1 MSNYRTAFLAAL
13 SLNLALVVLAA
24 GLWWR
29 TRTAVEHPVP
39 RPATAMVAAEDPPS
53 VSPAPAH
60 QALAPVQISPER
72 LQRIGVKI
80 GEVRRQT
87 LADRIRTV
95 GNVEMDERRL
105 AYVELRFPGYLQKV
119 FVDST
124 YQYIRK
130 GQPLFTV
137 YSPDLLSTEREYLI
151 ARESAL
157 RLARSPDPTVAH
169 DGAALVQAAAQRL
182 ALWRVPQREIER
194 LKRTGRVREALTID
208 SPVSGYV
215 TEREA
220 LPNAYV
226 EPGKR
231 LYTVADLSRI
241 WVFAHVFQSDL
252 GRVRVGD
259 PATLTVDTYP
269 GKQFHGTVD
278 FIYPQIDPD
287 TRTSRVRL
295 EFANHALQLLP
306 GMYVNVSLT
315 GPAITALAI
324 PANAVLQTGT
334 QDIVFI
340 DQGGGVLVPR
350 NIRLGAE
357 IDGQYVVLGGL
368 RAGERIVTSANFL
381 IDSESELQAAL
392 GSFAPPPPPSGAMR
406 GPQPKITLVTRPT
419 PARQGSNFL
428 RVTLTDPQGKPMDG
442 ARVSVDFLIPP
453 MPAMGMAGQR
463 VHSVLKAS
471 ASGVYEG
478 TVMLPASGA
487 WQVTVVARRD
497 GRVIASRQ
505 LSLEAAEGM

>member
-13 SLNLALVVLAA
+13 ALNLVLVVLAA

-39 RPATAMVAAEDPPS
+39 PPATAFVASEVPS
-53 VSPAPAH
+53 AASPAPIQ

-87 LADRIRTV
+87 LSGRIRTV
-95 GNVEMDERRL
+95 GTVAMDERRL
-105 AYVELRFPGYLQKV
+105 AYVEVRFPGYLQKV

-151 ARESAL
+151 ARESAR
-157 RLARSPDPTVAH
+157 RLARSPDPAVAR

-182 ALWRVPQREIER
+182 ALWGIPQREIER
-194 LKRTGRVREALTID
+194 LKRTKLAREALTID

-241 WVFAHVFQSDL
+241 WVYAHVFQNAL
-252 GRVRVGD
+252 GRIRVGD

-269 GKQFHGTVD
+269 GKPFQGTVD
-278 FIYPQIDPD
+278 FIYPQIDPT
-287 TRTSRVRL
+287 TRTARVRL
-295 EFANHALQLLP
+295 ELPNHALRLLP
-306 GMYVNVSLT
+306 GMYVNVSLK
-315 GPAITALAI
+315 GPAITALTI
-324 PANAVLQTGT
+324 PTNAVLQTGT
-334 QDIVFI
+334 RNIVFI
-340 DQGGGVLVPR
+340 DQGSGVLVPR

-357 IDGQYVVLGGL
+357 TDGQYVVLGGL
-368 RAGERIVTSANFL
+368 SAGERIVTSANFL

-406 GPQPKITLVTRPT
+406 GEQPRIVLSTRPA
-419 PARQGSNFL
+419 PPRQGSNL
-428 RVTLTDPQGKPMDG
+428 VRVTLTDPHGKPIGG
-442 ARVSVDFLIPP
+442 AQVSADFVIPP
-453 MPAMGMAGQR
+453 MPAMGMAGQQVR
-463 VHSVLKAS
+463 TVLKES
-471 ASGVYEG
+471 GSGVYQG
-478 TVMLPASGA
+478 TVTLPASGA
-487 WQVTVVARRD
+487 WQVTIVAQKA
-497 GRVIASRQ
+497 GRILASRQ
-505 LSLEAAEGM
+505 LSLQSAGGL

>member
-13 SLNLALVVLAA
+13 VLNLALGVVAA

-29 TRTAVEHPVP
+29 TRPTSVHPIP
-39 RPATAMVAAEDPPS
+39 PPAMPMGASQAAS
-53 VSPAPAH
+53 SASPAPVH

-87 LADRIRTV
+87 LSDRIRTV
-95 GNVEMDERRL
+95 GTVAMDERRL
-105 AYVELRFPGYLQKV
+105 AYVEVRFPGYLQKV

-137 YSPDLLSTEREYLI
+137 YSPDLVSTEREYLV
-151 ARESAL
+151 ARDSAR
-157 RLARSPDPTVAH
+157 RLARSADPAVAR
-169 DGAALVQAAAQRL
+169 DGAALVRASAQRL
-182 ALWRVPQREIER
+182 ALWGIPQREIER

-241 WVFAHVFQSDL
+241 WVFAHVFQNAL
-252 GRVRVGD
+252 GRIRVGD

-269 GKQFHGTVD
+269 GKPFHGTVD
-278 FIYPQIDPD
+278 FIYPQIDPT
-287 TRTSRVRL
+287 TRTARVRL
-295 EFANHALQLLP
+295 EFPNRALELLP
-306 GMYVNVSLT
+306 GMYVNVSLR
-315 GPAITALAI
+315 GPAITALTI

-334 QDIVFI
+334 RAIAFI
-340 DQGGGVLVPR
+340 DHGDGVLVPR

-368 RAGERIVTSANFL
+368 SAGERVVTSANFL

-392 GSFAPPPPPSGAMR
+392 GSFAPPPPPSGATR
-406 GPQPKITLVTRPT
+406 GEQPNIALSTRPA
-419 PARQGSNFL
+419 PPRQGSNL
-428 RVTLTDPQGKPMDG
+428 VRVTLTDPHGHPIVG
-442 ARVSVDFLIPP
+442 AQVSADFVIPP

-463 VHSVLKAS
+463 VHSVLKP
-471 ASGVYEG
+471 SGSGLYEG
-478 TVMLPASGA
+478 TVTLPASGA
-487 WQVTVVARRD
+487 WQVTVVAQKA

-505 LSLEAAEGM
+505 LSLESAGGM

>member
-1 MSNYRTAFLAAL
+1 MRNYRTAFLAAL
-13 SLNLALVVLAA
+13 AINLGLVVLAA
-24 GLWWR
+24 GLWWQ
-29 TRTAVEHPVP
+29 TRTAVEQPIQP
-39 RPATAMVAAEDPPS
+39 PATAMVAAEPTS
-53 VSPAPAH
+53 SASPAPVH

-72 LQRIGVKI
+72 LQLIGVKM

-95 GNVEMDERRL
+95 GTVEMDERRL
-105 AYVELRFPGYLQKV
+105 AYVEVRFPGYLQKV

-124 YQYIRK
+124 YQYIHK

-151 ARESAL
+151 ARESAR
-157 RLARSPDPTVAH
+157 RLTRSPDPAVAR

-182 ALWRVPQREIER
+182 ALWGIPRREIER
-194 LKRTGRVREALTID
+194 LKRTGRVSEALTID

-241 WVFAHVFQSDL
+241 WVFAHVFQNDL

-269 GKQFHGTVD
+269 GKPFQGTVD
-278 FIYPQIDPD
+278 FIYPQIDST
-287 TRTSRVRL
+287 TRTARVRL
-295 EFANHALQLLP
+295 EFPNRALRLLP
-306 GMYVNVSLT
+306 GMYVNVSLK
-315 GPAITALAI
+315 GPAITALTI
-324 PANAVLQTGT
+324 PTNAVLQTGT
-334 QDIVFI
+334 RNIVFI
-340 DQGGGVLVPR
+340 DQGGGVLTPR

-357 IDGQYVVLGGL
+357 IDGRYAVLGGL
-368 RAGERIVTSANFL
+368 SAGERIVTSASFL

-406 GPQPKITLVTRPT
+406 GEQPNLILSTRPA
-419 PARQGSNFL
+419 PPRKGNNL
-428 RVTLTDPQGKPMDG
+428 VHVTLTDPHGHPIEG
-442 ARVSVDFLIPP
+442 AQVSADFVIPP
-453 MPAMGMAGQR
+453 MPAMGMAGQQVR
-463 VHSVLKAS
+463 TVLKES
-471 ASGVYEG
+471 GSGVYQG
-478 TVMLPASGA
+478 TVRLPASGA
-487 WQVTVVARRD
+487 WQVTIVAQKA
-497 GRVIASRQ
+497 GRVLASRQ
-505 LSLEAAEGM
+505 ISPESAGGM

>member
-1 MSNYRTAFLAAL
+1 MSKYRTAFLAAL
-13 SLNLALVVLAA
+13 ALNLVLVVLAA

-29 TRTAVEHPVP
+29 TRPAVERPVSP
-39 RPATAMVAAEDPPS
+39 PATPMGAPQGPS
-53 VSPAPAH
+53 SASPAPVH

-87 LADRIRTV
+87 LFDRIRTV
-95 GNVEMDERRL
+95 GTVAMDERRL
-105 AYVELRFPGYLQKV
+105 AYVEVRFPGYLQKV

-124 YQYIRK
+124 YQYVRK

-157 RLARSPDPTVAH
+157 RLARSPDPAVAR
-169 DGAALVQAAAQRL
+169 DGAALVRAAAQRL
-182 ALWRVPQREIER
+182 ALWGIPQREIER

-220 LPNAYV
+220 LPNAFV

-241 WVFAHVFQSDL
+241 WVFAHVFQNVL
-252 GRVRVGD
+252 GRIRVGD

-269 GKQFHGTVD
+269 GKPFHGTVD
-278 FIYPQIDPD
+278 FIYPQIDPT
-287 TRTSRVRL
+287 TRTARVRL
-295 EFANHALQLLP
+295 EFPNHALHLLP

-334 QDIVFI
+334 RDVAFI
-340 DQGGGVLVPR
+340 DQGGGVLAPR
-350 NIRLGAE
+350 NVRLGAE

-368 RAGERIVTSANFL
+368 SAGERIVTSANFL

-406 GPQPKITLVTRPT
+406 GEQPKIVLSTRPA
-419 PARQGSNFL
+419 PPRQGSNL
-428 RVTLTDPQGKPMDG
+428 VRVTLTDSHGNPIEDAQ
-442 ARVSVDFLIPP
+442 VSADFVIPP
-453 MPAMGMAGQR
+453 MPAMGMAGQQ
-463 VHSVLKAS
+463 VHTALKP
-471 ASGVYEG
+471 SGSGMYEG
-478 TVMLPASGA
+478 TVILPASGA
-487 WQVTVVARRD
+487 WQVTIVAQRA

-505 LSLEAAEGM
+505 LSLQSAGGL